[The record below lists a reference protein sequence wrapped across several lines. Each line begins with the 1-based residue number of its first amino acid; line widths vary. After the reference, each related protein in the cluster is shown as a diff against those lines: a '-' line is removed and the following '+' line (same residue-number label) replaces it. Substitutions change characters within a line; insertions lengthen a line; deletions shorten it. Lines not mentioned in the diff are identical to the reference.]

1 MKKILLI
8 GGNGFVGK
16 HLKNALIGS
25 YEVISTGK
33 ELNINNLH
41 DLEKFISQIKPD
53 AVVHLAAI
61 SSIIDSIDDPQK
73 TFDVNFLGT
82 LNVLLALKK
91 NKFNGRFLFIS
102 SSQVYGS
109 VDENELPVSET
120 SHLKPDNPYAVSK
133 AAAELLCLQWIK
145 TENFK
150 IIIARPFNHIGPGQS
165 ENFSISNFGLQL
177 AQIKLGIKKSFIEIG
192 DISMFRDFTD
202 VRDVVSAYKLL
213 LENGKEGETYNIA
226 SNSEK
231 TIKSLLDRM
240 IQISGLEVDLR
251 INKSRL
257 RANDQQK
264 LIGDNSKLIEDLCW
278 ERKYFIDDTLEDI
291 LNFWIDKTKTK

>member
-16 HLKNALIGS
+16 HLKNALIDS

-41 DLEKFISQIKPD
+41 DLEKFIGKIKPD

-61 SSIIDSIDDPQK
+61 SSIIDSIDDPKK
-73 TFDVNFLGT
+73 TFDVNFFGT

-91 NKFNGRFLFIS
+91 NKFKGRFLFIS

-109 VDENELPVSET
+109 IDENELPISEAT
-120 SHLKPDNPYAVSK
+120 HLKPDNPYAVSK

-165 ENFSISNFGLQL
+165 ENFSISSFGHQL
-177 AQIKLGIKKSFIEIG
+177 AKIKLGIKKSFIEIG
-192 DISMFRDFTD
+192 DIGMFRDFTD

-213 LENGKEGETYNIA
+213 LENGKEGEIYNIA

-264 LIGDNSKLIEDLCW
+264 LIGNNSKLIEGLNW
-278 ERKYFIDDTLEDI
+278 ERKFFMDDTLKDI

>member
-16 HLKNALIGS
+16 HLKNALIDS

-41 DLEKFISQIKPD
+41 DLEKFIGKIKPD

-61 SSIIDSIDDPQK
+61 SSIIDSIDAPKK
-73 TFDVNFLGT
+73 TFDVNFFGT

-91 NKFNGRFLFIS
+91 NKFKGRFLFIS

-109 VDENELPVSET
+109 IDENELPISEA

-165 ENFSISNFGLQL
+165 ENFSISSFGHQL

-213 LENGKEGETYNIA
+213 LENGKEGEIYNIA

-240 IQISGLEVDLR
+240 IRISGLEVDLR

-264 LIGDNSKLIEDLCW
+264 LIGNNSKLIEGLNW
-278 ERKYFIDDTLEDI
+278 ERKFFIDDTLEDI

>member
-16 HLKNALIGS
+16 HLKNALIDS

-41 DLEKFISQIKPD
+41 DLEKFIGKIKPD

-61 SSIIDSIDDPQK
+61 SSIIDSIDAPKK
-73 TFDVNFLGT
+73 TFDVNFFGT

-91 NKFNGRFLFIS
+91 NKFKGRFLFIS

-109 VDENELPVSET
+109 IDENELPISEA

-165 ENFSISNFGLQL
+165 ENFAISSFGLQL

-213 LENGKEGETYNIA
+213 LENGKEGEIYNIA

-264 LIGDNSKLIEDLCW
+264 LIGNNSKLIEGLNW
-278 ERKYFIDDTLEDI
+278 ERKFFIDDTLEDI